1 MATPPRKTS
10 KPAAKAVGAPESEQV
25 VESAA
30 HVVES
35 AAHVAEPEAHVPE
48 PEAHVPEPAAHVAEP
63 EAHVPEPAAL
73 VAEPAALVAE
83 PLKALVEAVQAVA
96 AETAEKV
103 KTFDPAKALESV
115 KAVEAVKTR
124 EIVAEV
130 AKVQQAAKEA
140 VTETVQTLES
150 SFGAASKSLHA
161 FSAKALEAYQA
172 NAVASVSYLQALSGV
187 RSISEAIALQSD
199 HARKQYES
207 LSAQAKELTA
217 LAQQVASDAA
227 GPFKDQ
233 IGKVFK
239 PK

>member
-1 MATPPRKTS
+1 MPTRPRKTS
-10 KPAAKAVGAPESEQV
+10 KPAAKAVSAPEGAP
-25 VESAA
+25 
-30 HVVES
+30 
-35 AAHVAEPEAHVPE
+35 VAEPETAVVEHE
-48 PEAHVPEPAAHVAEP
+48 TTI
-63 EAHVPEPAAL
+63 
-73 VAEPAALVAE
+73 AE
-83 PLKALVEAVQAVA
+83 PLKAIVEAVKAVA
-96 AETAEKV
+96 AETAEQV

-115 KAVEAVKTR
+115 KALDSGKTK

-140 VTETVQTLES
+140 VTETVHALEG
-150 SFGAASKSLHA
+150 SFGAASKSLQA

-187 RSISEAIALQSD
+187 RSISEAIALQSE
-199 HARKQYES
+199 HARKQYEN